1 MNVKVETDTLKS
13 GSNKI
18 KGYFT
23 EHDELFN
30 KINNL
35 PTESCA
41 SLANFKSALVNKFN
55 EYNKHQ
61 SIISDKL
68 IECAENL
75 VSVDNLIASNV
86 TTLLPDASNFE
97 FTSIDSLAELYETNN
112 IITNDSDLKGVIL
125 NSTSAN
131 SLLNMEPG
139 VQILEYTLSSG
150 KTMKY
155 AVRVP
160 ENATENMPV
169 IFWVHG
175 DGERNKPQIVSGLGP
190 IKAAEELNEN
200 RFIIIQPVIVDYLM
214 SNQYNDELSKLDSFI
229 DEVQSVYKFDTDRI
243 ILSGFSMGGAG
254 TWYLGNESPDKY
266 AGISPASYNPYCQ
279 NGSVDI
285 ENLKNS
291 NLPIYAMAGGAES
304 FAGTNENILEEFKDV
319 NPNRDLSAVPVKNL
333 THYNFDDEGYTQ
345 DFFDW
350 CFKQNRKNN

>member
-1 MNVKVETDTLKS
+1 MNVKVETDTLKN
-13 GSNKI
+13 GSKKI
-18 KGYFT
+18 ESYFT

-30 KINNL
+30 KINSL
-35 PTESCA
+35 STEYCT

-61 SIISDKL
+61 TIISNKL
-68 IECAENL
+68 VECAENL
-75 VSVDNLIASNV
+75 VSIDNLIASNV
-86 TTLLPDASNFE
+86 NTLLPDANNFE
-97 FTSIDSLAELYETNN
+97 FASYDNLVELYEANNN
-112 IITNDSDLKGVIL
+112 ITKN
-125 NSTSAN
+125 AN
-131 SLLNMEPG
+131 TLLNMEPG

-155 AVRVP
+155 AVRIP

-175 DGERNKPQIVSGLGP
+175 QGQANRTQSMGP

-200 RFIIIQPVIVDYLM
+200 RFIIIQPAI
-214 SNQYNDELSKLDSFI
+214 NANYNELTKLDSFI

-243 ILSGFSMGGAG
+243 ILSGFSMGGSD
-254 TWYLGNESPDKY
+254 TWYLGNENPDKY

-291 NLPIYAMAGGAES
+291 NLPIYAMAGGGES
-304 FAGTNENILEEFKDV
+304 FKDTNKNIIAEFKEI
-319 NPNRDLSAVPVKNL
+319 NPNRELESIEIPNL
-333 THYNFDDEGYTQ
+333 IHDNFFSDGYTQ
-345 DFFDW
+345 NFFDW
-350 CFKQNRKNN
+350 CIKQNRKNN

>member
-1 MNVKVETDTLKS
+1 MNVKVETDTLKN
-13 GSNKI
+13 GSKKI
-18 KGYFT
+18 ESSFT

-35 PTESCA
+35 STEYCT

-61 SIISDKL
+61 TIISNKL
-68 IECAENL
+68 VECAENL
-75 VSVDNLIASNV
+75 VSIDNLIASNV
-86 TTLLPDASNFE
+86 NTLLPDANNFE
-97 FTSIDSLAELYETNN
+97 FASYDNLVELYEANNN
-112 IITNDSDLKGVIL
+112 ITKN
-125 NSTSAN
+125 AN
-131 SLLNMEPG
+131 TLLNMEPG

-155 AVRVP
+155 AVRIP

-175 DGERNKPQIVSGLGP
+175 QGQENRTQNMGP

-200 RFIIIQPVIVDYLM
+200 RFIIIQPVITGYLM
-214 SNQYNDELSKLDSFI
+214 ANDGLTKLDSFI

-254 TWYLGNESPDKY
+254 TWYLGNENPDKY
-266 AGISPASYNPYCQ
+266 AGISPASYNPYYQ
-279 NGSVDI
+279 KSVDI

-291 NLPIYAMAGGAES
+291 NLPIYAMAGGGEDYKNTNKDIITKFKEINPSRELES
-304 FAGTNENILEEFKDV
+304 KEI
-319 NPNRDLSAVPVKNL
+319 PNL
-333 THYNFDDEGYTQ
+333 THYNFFSDGYTQ

-350 CFKQNRKNN
+350 CIKQNRINNN

>member
-1 MNVKVETDTLKS
+1 MNVKVETDTLKN
-13 GSNKI
+13 GSKKI
-18 KGYFT
+18 ESSFT

-30 KINNL
+30 KINSL
-35 PTESCA
+35 PTEYCT

-61 SIISDKL
+61 TIISNKL
-68 IECAENL
+68 VECAENL
-75 VSVDNLIASNV
+75 VSIDNLIASNV
-86 TTLLPDASNFE
+86 NTLLPDANNFE
-97 FTSIDSLAELYETNN
+97 FASYDNLVELYEANNN
-112 IITNDSDLKGVIL
+112 ITKN
-125 NSTSAN
+125 AN
-131 SLLNMEPG
+131 TLLNMEPG

-155 AVRVP
+155 AVRIP

-175 DGERNKPQIVSGLGP
+175 QGQANRTQSMGP

-200 RFIIIQPVIVDYLM
+200 RFIIIQPVITSYLM
-214 SNQYNDELSKLDSFI
+214 ANQYNDELPKLDSFI

-254 TWYLGNESPDKY
+254 TWYLGNENPDKY
-266 AGISPASYNPYCQ
+266 AGISPASYNPYCRD
-279 NGSVDI
+279 GSVDI

-291 NLPIYAMAGGAES
+291 NLPIYAMAGG
-304 FAGTNENILEEFKDV
+304 GENFKDSNKNIIAEFKEI
-319 NPNRDLSAVPVKNL
+319 NPNRELENIPIGNL
-333 THYNFDDEGYTQ
+333 GHHNFFSDGYTQ

-350 CFKQNRKNN
+350 CIKQNRINNN

>member
-1 MNVKVETDTLKS
+1 MNVKVETDTLKN
-13 GSNKI
+13 GSKKI
-18 KGYFT
+18 ESSFT

-30 KINNL
+30 KINSL
-35 PTESCA
+35 PTEYCT

-61 SIISDKL
+61 TIISNKL
-68 IECAENL
+68 VECAENL
-75 VSVDNLIASNV
+75 VSIDNLIASNV
-86 TTLLPDASNFE
+86 NTLLPDANNFE
-97 FTSIDSLAELYETNN
+97 FASYDNLVELYEANNN
-112 IITNDSDLKGVIL
+112 ITKN
-125 NSTSAN
+125 AN
-131 SLLNMEPG
+131 TLLNMEPG

-155 AVRVP
+155 AVRIP

-175 DGERNKPQIVSGLGP
+175 QGQENRTQNMGP

-200 RFIIIQPVIVDYLM
+200 RFIIIQPVITSYLM
-214 SNQYNDELSKLDSFI
+214 ANQYNDELPKLDSFI

-254 TWYLGNESPDKY
+254 TWYLGNENPDKY
-266 AGISPASYNPYCQ
+266 AGISPASYNPYCRD
-279 NGSVDI
+279 GSVDI

-291 NLPIYAMAGGAES
+291 NLPIYAMAGG
-304 FAGTNENILEEFKDV
+304 GENFKDSNKNIIAEFKEI
-319 NPNRDLSAVPVKNL
+319 NPNRELENIPIGNL
-333 THYNFDDEGYTQ
+333 GHHNFFSDGYTQ

-350 CFKQNRKNN
+350 CIKQNRINNN